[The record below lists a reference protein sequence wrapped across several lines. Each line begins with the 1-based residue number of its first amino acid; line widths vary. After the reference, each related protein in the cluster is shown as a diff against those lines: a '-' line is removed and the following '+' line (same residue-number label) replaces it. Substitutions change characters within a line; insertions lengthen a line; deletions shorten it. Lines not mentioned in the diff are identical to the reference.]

1 MDHGK
6 AAQFLQQIPAK
17 TFRELCLKHEVY
29 KQTRSFE
36 AWDHLS
42 CLVLGQV
49 LNLKSL
55 RDIEAT
61 LGVKRSTLC
70 DANAD
75 RPSAL
80 FEDLTHETFAMVLAQ
95 NKKLRKAHRRI
106 LALDS
111 TETSLNGRLK
121 KIPFFRAHSG
131 ASMKV
136 HIVWNVGDEW
146 IEDFRITA
154 GKVNDQTLANRLKIA
169 PQAVYVFDRG
179 YPDLGFWW
187 QIMQAGSHF
196 VTRLRKTTEMRINH
210 LFRYPRQFQ
219 NKTGVLIDQ
228 DYSPSVER
236 LYLHPEVP
244 KDIKLR
250 HIVYRDPKSQRLF
263 DFVTSDRDASAQ
275 QIADI
280 YKARWSV
287 ELLFRWLKQHL
298 QLREPPYR
306 NKNAIQ
312 SHLAIALLV
321 RLLVELLRRKNNFE
335 GTPAEALR
343 IIVAALWHQGLTQCL
358 SPPHPTLTPALD
370 LRLTA

>member
-6 AAQFLQQIPAK
+6 AIQFLQQIPAK
-17 TFRELCLKHEVY
+17 SFRNLCLKHEVY

-49 LNLKSL
+49 LDLKSL
-55 RDIEAT
+55 RDMEAV

-75 RPSAL
+75 RTSVL
-80 FEDLTHETFAMVLAQ
+80 FEDLTRETFEIILAQ

-111 TETSLNGRLK
+111 TETTLNGRLK
-121 KIPFFRAHSG
+121 KIPFFRSHSS

-136 HIVWNVGDEW
+136 HIVWNVDDEW

-154 GKVNDQTLANRLKIA
+154 GKVNDQSLAKRLKLA
-169 PQAVYVFDRG
+169 PGATYVFDRG
-179 YPDLGFWW
+179 YPDLTFWW
-187 QIMQAGSHF
+187 QIMEAGSHF
-196 VTRLRKTTEMRINH
+196 VTRLKKTTERRIDH
-210 LFRYPRQFQ
+210 LFRHPRKFQ
-219 NKTGVLIDQ
+219 NQTGVLIDQ
-228 DYSPSVER
+228 DYEPSRIR
-236 LYLHPEVP
+236 LYKNPTVP
-244 KDIKLR
+244 KNIKLR
-250 HIVYRDPKSQRLF
+250 HIVYRDPKTMRIF
-263 DFVTSDRDASAQ
+263 DFVTSDFQSTAQ
-275 QIADI
+275 KIADI
-280 YKARWSV
+280 YQARWSV

-312 SHLAIALLV
+312 THLAISLLV
-321 RLLVELLRRKNNFE
+321 RLLVELIRRKNKFQ
-335 GTPAEALR
+335 GTPAETLR
-343 IIVAALWHQGLTQCL
+343 IIVAALWHQGLTNAH
-358 SPPHPTLTPALD
+358 SPPHPTLNPAPS
-370 LRLTA
+370 LRLSA